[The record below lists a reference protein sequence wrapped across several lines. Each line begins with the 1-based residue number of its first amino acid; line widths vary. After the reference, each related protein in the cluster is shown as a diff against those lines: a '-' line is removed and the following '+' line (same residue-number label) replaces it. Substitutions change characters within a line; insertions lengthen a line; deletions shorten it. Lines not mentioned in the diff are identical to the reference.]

1 MADVAKWLLW
11 TCLIGVSAV
20 APALADEMIRG
31 QVVSVSGGDVLK
43 LVDAHGREYRLRLA
57 FIDAPEAGQPF
68 GDEAQSALSAMVL
81 GRQVTAQL
89 HGKGADG
96 LTLAEVVEP
105 NGHLVN
111 LELVQRGLA
120 WQDYFDMQLKSE
132 QGKYQGAVASAQQ
145 NRQGIWTLDRLER
158 PRDYRDRAGQAL
170 RWWLSAVAALSSVT
184 LLGLIFSAY
193 DTRISAWIERQD
205 ELTKSSAVAYR
216 LSRIQSEAEAEERDK
231 IRDIANLEMDRLA
244 AIRRASGGLC
254 KEKS

>member
-31 QVVSVSGGDVLK
+31 LVVSVSGGDVLK

-89 HGKGADG
+89 HGQGADEF
-96 LTLAEVVEP
+96 TLAEVVEP

-111 LELVQRGLA
+111 LELVKRGLA
-120 WQDYFDMQLKSE
+120 WHDYFEMQLKSE
-132 QGKYQGAVASAQQ
+132 QGKYQGAVAAAQQ
-145 NRQGIWTLDRLER
+145 ARQGIWTQDRLER
-158 PRDYRDRAGQAL
+158 PRDFRARARQAL
-170 RWWLSAVAALSSVT
+170 RWWLYAVGALSSVT
-184 LLGLIFSAY
+184 LLGLIFSAN
-193 DTRISAWIERQD
+193 DRRISAWIERQD
-205 ELTKSSAVAYR
+205 ELTKSSAKAHR
-216 LSRIQSEAEAEERDK
+216 LSRTQSEAEAADKEK
-231 IRDIANLEMDRLA
+231 IREIADREMERLA
-244 AIRRASGGLC
+244 AIRHESERKDC
-254 KEKS
+254 KQR

>member
-1 MADVAKWLLW
+1 MADFAKWLLW
-11 TCLIGVSAV
+11 TCLIGLSAD

-31 QVVSVSGGDVLK
+31 QIVSVSGGDVLK
-43 LVDAHGREYRLRLA
+43 LVDAHSREYRLRLA

-89 HGKGADG
+89 HGQGADG

-120 WQDYFDMQLKSE
+120 WHDYFDMQLKSE

-145 NRQGIWTLDRLER
+145 TRQGIWTLDRLER

-170 RWWLSAVAALSSVT
+170 RWWLYAVAALSSVT

-205 ELTKSSAVAYR
+205 ELIKSSAEAHR
-216 LSRIQSEAEAEERDK
+216 LARIQDDAEQVERDRNHK
-231 IRDIANLEMDRLA
+231 IANREMERLA
-244 AIRRASGGLC
+244 ALRRAAEHQRSG
-254 KEKS
+254 